1 LVTGAAG
8 FIGSHLCEALLARGD
23 RVVGIDSFEPTYPRA
38 HKQLNLSGPAGHEA
52 FAFHEGDVVD
62 APLAELLEGIDCVF
76 HIAAKPGV
84 RDSWSGFDDY
94 LRSNLAA
101 TNALLDACTGRELRV
116 VYASSSSVYGNPDTF
131 PVTED
136 APLHPLSPYGA
147 TKVAT
152 EALANAYWSSQGV
165 DVVGLRYFTAYGP
178 RQRPDMALAR
188 FIDAAERGEDLPVFG
203 DGRQMRDFTYVADIV
218 AGTIA
223 AAEHGRAGA
232 AYNIASGNPVP
243 LLDVLDALG
252 AALERPLALRFD
264 PAPPGES
271 RDTWGDVTRARE
283 ELGYAPTVALVEG
296 LAAQVA
302 ETQRRRAAIPVA

>member
-23 RVVGIDSFEPTYPRA
+23 RIVGIDSFEPTYPRA
-38 HKQLNLSGPAGHEA
+38 HKQLNLSAPAGHEA

-62 APLAELLEGIDCVF
+62 APLAELLEGVDCVF

-101 TNALLDACTGRELRV
+101 TKALLDACVGRAIRV
-116 VYASSSSVYGNPDTF
+116 VYASSSSVYGNPESF

-188 FIDAAERGEDLPVFG
+188 FIDAAERGEELPVFG

-223 AAEHGRAGA
+223 AAERGRAGA

-252 AALERPLALRFD
+252 AALDRPLALRFD

-271 RDTWGDVTRARE
+271 RDTWGDTSRARD
-283 ELGYAPTVALVEG
+283 ELGYAPTVGLVEG
-296 LAAQVA
+296 LSAQVA